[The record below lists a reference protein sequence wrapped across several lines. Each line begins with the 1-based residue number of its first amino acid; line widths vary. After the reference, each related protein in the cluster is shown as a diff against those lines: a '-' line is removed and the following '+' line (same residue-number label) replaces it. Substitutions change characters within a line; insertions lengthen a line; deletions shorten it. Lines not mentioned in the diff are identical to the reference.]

1 MEHPVNPLT
10 TQQTQANPPDRL
22 LRLPQVEQLTGL
34 RRSALYQRI
43 TAGTF
48 PRQVKIGARAC
59 AWSENAVREW
69 VNQQIRRA
77 RG

>member
-1 MEHPVNPLT
+1 MERPVNPLT

-43 TAGTF
+43 NAGTF
-48 PRQVKIGARAC
+48 PQQVKIGARAS

-69 VNQQIRRA
+69 ISVQIRNS